1 MVSTLEV
8 APSLTRLSR
17 TTASLRSPPSN
28 LPLEGLL
35 HALEASWQRGGP
47 GWERR
52 TAHRYDFCQTVTL
65 VPLTARTE
73 EPEGSCMIVETQEL
87 SANGVGISHSQPLPY
102 KKVALTLALPCGA
115 RVTVITK
122 LLWCRF
128 TKEGRYASGG
138 QFLRWVEL
146 PDE

>member
-1 MVSTLEV
+1 MVSTL
-8 APSLTRLSR
+8 AATSQ
-17 TTASLRSPPSN
+17 ASSRSPARGALPAA

-52 TAHRYDFCQTVTL
+52 IEHRYDFVQTIRL
-65 VPLTARTE
+65 IPLNDLTE
-73 EPEGSCMIVETQEL
+73 EPEGPAIFVETREL
-87 SANGVGISHSQPLPY
+87 SVNGVGILHSQPLPY
-102 KKVALTLALPCGA
+102 KKVALTLSLPCGS
-115 RVTVITK
+115 RVTIVTK

-128 TKEGRYASGG
+128 SKEGRYASGG
-138 QFLRWVEL
+138 QFLRWMEL